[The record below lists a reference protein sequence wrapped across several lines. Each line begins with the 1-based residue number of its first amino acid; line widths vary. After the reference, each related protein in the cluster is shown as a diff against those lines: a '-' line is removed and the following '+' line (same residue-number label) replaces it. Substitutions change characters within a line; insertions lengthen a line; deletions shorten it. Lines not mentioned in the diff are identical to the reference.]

1 MIKYYLLQAPLAI
14 DKQVTIEEKPSMTF
28 YVSQFNGYMFSHQDW
43 ESEYQNLKNILLAYD
58 NVNPDPNIWYHIG
71 YDSPWTSADKR
82 RNEIWIPIFEA
93 ENTDSNAI

>member
-1 MIKYYLLQAPLAI
+1 MKYYLLQAPLPI
-14 DKQVTIEEKPSMTF
+14 DKEVTIEEKTSMSF
-28 YVSQFNGYMFSHQDW
+28 FVRQFNGYMFSHQDW
-43 ESEYQNLKNILLAYD
+43 ESEYQNLKDILLAYD

>member
-1 MIKYYLLQAPLAI
+1 MKYYLLQAPLAI
-14 DKQVTIEEKPSMTF
+14 DKQVTIEEKTSMSF
-28 YVSQFNGYMFSHQDW
+28 YVRQFNGYMFSHQDW
-43 ESEYQNLKNILLAYD
+43 EGEYQNLKNILLAYD

-71 YDSPWTSADKR
+71 YDSPWISADKR